1 MRCDGDTEILGSGLY
16 LLFSFFGVVPIGN
29 AIDHG
34 ATSCVALRCVAL
46 CCVVLLQ
53 VRSNLSLCLSLSL
66 SLCVCVRLSLTLTLT
81 LYKCM
86 YACISLS
93 QSASCIGQRDI
104 RSRV

>member
-46 CCVVLLQ
+46 CCVAPSPIQPLVA
-53 VRSNLSLCLSLSL
+53 SLSL
-66 SLCVCVRLSLTLTLT
+66 SLCVCVCAIVSDSHSHSL
-81 LYKCM
+81 
-86 YACISLS
+86 
-93 QSASCIGQRDI
+93 
-104 RSRV
+104 